1 MRKSDIN
8 KMADIAKLILENAGT
23 GTGDGVENAANALYD
38 KIGQNLRENDYRA
51 DGKKIVQFYTE
62 KPSETENDLLHNA
75 EGPAVIFANE
85 AGEYDIN
92 DPNNTFYFIHGE
104 RVDPNSAEWRQ
115 AQQQSIGKATDASV
129 SDVTR
134 AATSGEDYDFDNM

>member
-8 KMADIAKLILENAGT
+8 KMADIAKIILENT
-23 GTGDGVENAANALYD
+23 GTGSGVENAANALYD
-38 KIGQNLRENDYRA
+38 KLGQDLRENDYRA

-62 KPSETENDLLHNA
+62 KPSETENDVLHNE

-92 DPNNTFYFIHGE
+92 DAGNTFYFLHGE
-104 RVDPNSAEWRQ
+104 RVDPNSSEWRQ
-115 AQQQSIGKATDASV
+115 VSQQRIGKSTSASLGA
-129 SDVTR
+129 DTQ